1 MKVVDLV
8 TRNTDQLS
16 LHFSDFCTNLYR
28 IYKFNALKNKKEK
41 VFFFAQGPLEGKI
54 FSQIS
59 PWPDLE
65 TGEAAGGR
73 IPAWGLTGG
82 GEEVGE
88 KLHGVERNTGVGS
101 VGVGVAGAGGAAE
114 SSGRRWR

>member
-1 MKVVDLV
+1 M
-8 TRNTDQLS
+8 
-16 LHFSDFCTNLYR
+16 FS
-28 IYKFNALKNKKEK
+28 A
-41 VFFFAQGPLEGKI
+41 
-54 FSQIS
+54 QIS

-65 TGEAAGGR
+65 TGEAADGQ

-101 VGVGVAGAGGAAE
+101 VGVGVAVRGSSAEQELQRRRLAAAAAVRRP
-114 SSGRRWR
+114 GRR